1 MTFDSLIPSS
11 KNECNFALNL
21 SCVASRLLPWQG
33 RRKVWK
39 SGGRVVMRG
48 HNLLSLVEILVNW
61 SFKMWGCCAPG
72 TPDSDRPAWRRA
84 EEQELSSNNNNI
96 RENSETAKPVIN
108 APCDVW
114 KWRRQCPPMFKT
126 NQLSKS
132 GIDYLFY
139 INMTRVLKF
148 LPLGTNLA
156 NTV

>member
-1 MTFDSLIPSS
+1 
-11 KNECNFALNL
+11 
-21 SCVASRLLPWQG
+21 
-33 RRKVWK
+33 
-39 SGGRVVMRG
+39 
-48 HNLLSLVEILVNW
+48 
-61 SFKMWGCCAPG
+61 MWGCCVIPPAPA
-72 TPDSDRPAWRRA
+72 SDRPAWRRA

-148 LPLGTNLA
+148 LPLRYKLGKYPNWIGQQFHICFCQSRKCYVPMLTENVVKIDCSNATNFHFILIYKIRLICLGILRVFV
-156 NTV
+156 TSL